1 MAAGDRVVGV
11 PPAGMGSFLVT
22 SGRWVWRAPDGTSDV
37 EAVSGMGAL
46 TRSSAE
52 RLARQLAQ
60 RGEVATDQVGDVVT
74 ELLERSRQNRQL
86 LTTVVTSEVQRVIRT
101 MGLATD
107 EEVTAL
113 RRQVADLKREL
124 GQLQQEV
131 RG

>member
-1 MAAGDRVVGV
+1 MQTGIAIVD
-11 PPAGMGSFLVT
+11 SSL
-22 SGRWVWRAPDGTSDV
+22 GRYV

-124 GQLQQEV
+124 RQLQQEV